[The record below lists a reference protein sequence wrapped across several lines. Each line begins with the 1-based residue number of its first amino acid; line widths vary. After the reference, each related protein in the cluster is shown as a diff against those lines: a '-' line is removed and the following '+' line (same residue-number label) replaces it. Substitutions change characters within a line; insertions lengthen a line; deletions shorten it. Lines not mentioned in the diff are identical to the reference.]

1 MRTKREPWYRTLAKL
16 LVGAAVLYFLG
27 AAVLFYWATQ
37 TASPLFWLTGALLG
51 LSGGAILRAA
61 WDIRK

>member
-16 LVGAAVLYFLG
+16 MVCAAVLYFLG
-27 AAVLFYWATQ
+27 AAVLFYAATQ
-37 TASPLFWLTGALLG
+37 TDSLLYWATGALL
-51 LSGGAILRAA
+51 SIGGGIILRTA